1 MTAAD
6 RKERSWTCG
15 RCGVVASYG
24 ADVEAPAQP
33 IGWARDGG
41 EWRCLRCRR
50 EDAMD
55 MASSNGTTAEH
66 RATRRRAL
74 TEFELR
80 RDPSASDHVI
90 AKRARC
96 STAAVRPVRTALVER
111 GTLPARAEPD

>member
-1 MTAAD
+1 M
-6 RKERSWTCG
+6 
-15 RCGVVASYG
+15 
-24 ADVEAPAQP
+24 DVDEPAQP
-33 IGWARDGG
+33 IGWARERD

-55 MASSNGTTAEH
+55 RASSNGTTAEH

-80 RDPSASDHVI
+80 RDPTAADHVI

-96 STAAVRPVRTALVER
+96 STAAVRPVRTALVEQ
-111 GTLPARAEPD
+111 GSLPAPADSD